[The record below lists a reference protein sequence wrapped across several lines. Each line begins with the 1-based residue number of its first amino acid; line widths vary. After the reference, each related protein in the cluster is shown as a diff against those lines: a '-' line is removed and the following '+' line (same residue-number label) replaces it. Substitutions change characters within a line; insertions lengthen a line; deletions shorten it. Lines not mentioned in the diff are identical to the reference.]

1 MPFSATPHT
10 GSAQAHLTVDDAQKN
25 VGKDIIV
32 QSRETGD
39 VVPQAPHPSAGNTD
53 KKDQAKPFAH
63 FVAGG

>member
-1 MPFSATPHT
+1 MKFSGPHT
-10 GSAQAHLTVDDAQKN
+10 SSAQAHLGVDETQKN
-25 VGKDIIV
+25 IGKDIIV

-39 VVPQAPHPSAGNTD
+39 VVPQPPHPSIPSAD